1 MCLNKSGTNFKKPMS
16 REDQVDEVVASF
28 FFEILKMLTIETKN
42 LVTKSIQ
49 PVIDKTMCRKINYD
63 YLRDS
68 QSFFTT
74 KNIVCVICY
83 LLDVNK
89 LVWKIVVFFCVPSTK
104 LFGFLS
110 MWLKKYI
117 VTVGI
122 LEKLMI
128 GPKYIVYPNDLNIWN
143 LGAKIANFYNTSYI
157 KFAGIKIFFV
167 ISVIFR

>member
-1 MCLNKSGTNFKKPMS
+1 MS

-49 PVIDKTMCRKINYD
+49 PVIDKTMCRKTNYD

-89 LVWKIVVFFCVPSTK
+89 LV
-104 LFGFLS
+104 
-110 MWLKKYI
+110 
-117 VTVGI
+117 
-122 LEKLMI
+122 
-128 GPKYIVYPNDLNIWN
+128 
-143 LGAKIANFYNTSYI
+143 
-157 KFAGIKIFFV
+157 
-167 ISVIFR
+167 